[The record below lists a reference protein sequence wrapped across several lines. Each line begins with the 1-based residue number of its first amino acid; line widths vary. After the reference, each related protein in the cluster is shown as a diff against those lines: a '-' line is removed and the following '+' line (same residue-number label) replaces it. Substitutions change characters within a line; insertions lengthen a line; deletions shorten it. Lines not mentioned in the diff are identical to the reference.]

1 MSLVNPPLR
10 TIRLS
15 GQLGKRYGKVHRFAL
30 DTNTTAEAMAALM
43 SQHAG
48 LDEYLIGSKDRGIG
62 YAVFIG
68 SRNIGE
74 DELTH
79 PAGNEDIRIAPVIL
93 GSKNGGVFS
102 IILGAVLVV
111 VGAIGAYT
119 PFGQAYGG
127 AVWGPYVMAAGYSMM
142 AGGVVQLLTPMPKG
156 LASKDKAANT
166 PSYAFNGPINTE
178 A

>member
-1 MSLVNPPLR
+1 
-10 TIRLS
+10 
-15 GQLGKRYGKVHRFAL
+15 
-30 DTNTTAEAMAALM
+30 M

-48 LDEYLIGSKDRGIG
+48 LDEYLINSKDRGIG
-62 YAVFIG
+62 YAVFVG
-68 SRNIGE
+68 DRNITE
-74 DELTH
+74 DELNH
-79 PAGNEDIRIAPVIL
+79 PAGNEDIRIAPVVM

-102 IILGAVLVV
+102 IILGAVLVA

-127 AVWGPYVMAAGYSMM
+127 GVWGPYVMAAGYSMM

-156 LASKDKAANT
+156 LSAKDSPPNT
-166 PSYAFNGPINTE
+166 PSYTFNGPLNTQ